1 MQMHTWL
8 WIGFA
13 QMHTC
18 IQDQRTWNW
27 TISVSVGVGS
37 MGKLSPSHCALVD
50 RCAIVQRGCSC
61 WALASCQSQC
71 REDLASD
78 LAGWVCRT
86 CACSWRGIVVL
97 RYCLPFLGAELSAI
111 FFSKSEIDRA
121 KLLPLFLKN
130 STHKCVGVSERA
142 CAQGT
147 LCQPI
152 SSFSH
157 TSFF

>member
-37 MGKLSPSHCALVD
+37 MGKLSPSHCALVG

-86 CACSWRGIVVL
+86 CSFSWRWILVL
-97 RYCLPFLGAELSAI
+97 RYCLPFLGSELSSI